1 MKKKIAAALLC
12 TALILQTTAC
22 GSQPGQT
29 QPAPES
35 TGQQETPEENTETEN
50 AATQNDTDVPNA
62 DGAQAGAGDSAQNT
76 PAADDTGLAAD
87 SIGPVSFTPN
97 ENGYYMVYGSNTLH
111 AYFKRHN
118 VIPGTG
124 KLTVRKTADDS
135 VVEEIDLNDTDKCT
149 IGEQDST
156 FHLLGWDGGTH
167 LIIRLQDVPAAGE
180 AYYINLEEGAFT
192 SQDGTIRSKPIT
204 DNTTWRYGVAAFGV
218 IPSRPNGSDV
228 FVGDTFSADILVRPP
243 AAMARVENYD
253 ENRVRFNEKE
263 FVQDGKLEIKIYQIG
278 DDPFTVTFFDE
289 EENPIGSITLT
300 YTASMPPEPEEEAP
314 RKSVTDL

>member
-22 GSQPGQT
+22 GSLTGQT
-29 QPAPES
+29 Q
-35 TGQQETPEENTETEN
+35 QEPENTSQPETAQEATETDPAAAQNGADMQNTEN
-50 AATQNDTDVPNA
+50 GQPET
-62 DGAQAGAGDSAQNT
+62 GDSAQET
-76 PAADDTGLAAD
+76 QPADDTDLASD

-124 KLTVRKTADDS
+124 KLIVRKTADDS
-135 VVEEIDLNDTDKCT
+135 VVEEIDLNDTAKCV

-192 SQDGTIRSKPIT
+192 SQDGAIRSKPVT
-204 DNTTWRYGVAAFGV
+204 DKTTWRYGVAAFGV
-218 IPSRPNGSDV
+218 IPSRPDGSDV

-243 AAMARVENYD
+243 AALARVENYD

>member
-1 MKKKIAAALLC
+1 M
-12 TALILQTTAC
+12 
-22 GSQPGQT
+22 
-29 QPAPES
+29 
-35 TGQQETPEENTETEN
+35 
-50 AATQNDTDVPNA
+50 
-62 DGAQAGAGDSAQNT
+62 
-76 PAADDTGLAAD
+76 
-87 SIGPVSFTPN
+87 
-97 ENGYYMVYGSNTLH
+97 
-111 AYFKRHN
+111 
-118 VIPGTG
+118 
-124 KLTVRKTADDS
+124 
-135 VVEEIDLNDTDKCT
+135 
-149 IGEQDST
+149 
-156 FHLLGWDGGTH
+156 
-167 LIIRLQDVPAAGE
+167 
-180 AYYINLEEGAFT
+180 
-192 SQDGTIRSKPIT
+192 
-204 DNTTWRYGVAAFGV
+204 AAFGV